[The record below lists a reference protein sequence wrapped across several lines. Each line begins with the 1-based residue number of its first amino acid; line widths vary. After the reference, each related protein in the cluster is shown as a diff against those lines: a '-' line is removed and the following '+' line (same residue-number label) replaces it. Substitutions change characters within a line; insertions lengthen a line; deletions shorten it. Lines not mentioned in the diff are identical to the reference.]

1 MVCKRLLFWTASLFV
16 ATVVSGHAQVSST
29 PAVTAEAESMAE
41 VMLGDHWS
49 YEYHD
54 NITGELKGTFTTVVT
69 DVTAADVSV
78 RTSGVNQ
85 GGTAYITYDRN
96 WNAQN
101 SATWKYAPHDGTGV
115 HLPLTIGKS
124 WKVQATDTGNRGGS
138 SKRNGTSKVVAE
150 EKVTTTAGSFN
161 TTKIETSIDFTNPN
175 NPGRKA
181 QLVMTTWY
189 SPSVNHWVKRTMKT
203 TIAGRVRENNTLE
216 LVDYGRR

>member
-1 MVCKRLLFWTASLFV
+1 MAFAKPFFWAASLFV
-16 ATVVSGHAQVSST
+16 AMTASGHAQVSSA
-29 PAVTAEAESMAE
+29 PAAAGEAESMAE

-54 NITGELKGTFTTVVT
+54 NITGELKGTFTVVVT
-69 DVTAADVSV
+69 DVTAADISV
-78 RTSGVNQ
+78 RSTGVNQ
-85 GGTAYITYDRN
+85 GGVVYVTYDRD

-101 SATWKYAPHDGTGV
+101 SGAWKYAPHDGTGV
-115 HLPLTIGKS
+115 RLPLSVGKS
-124 WKVQATDTGNRGGS
+124 WKIQANGTGSRGGS
-138 SKRNGTSKVVAE
+138 WKRTGTSKVVAE

-161 TTKIETSIDFTNPN
+161 AVKIETSINMTNPS
-175 NPGRKA
+175 NPSRKT
-181 QLVMTTWY
+181 QTVMTTWY